1 MHPGYYPGFLT
12 SYPRCIQ
19 GNTLDASG
27 VVAHKSLIT
36 LDVSLV
42 ILGCIQGNY
51 PRFLTRMAPHNYHS
65 KHVLRHMLFYIY
77 IQNLLM
83 YLKFLK
89 FITVL
94 KLVILRQTKLT
105 VHIAHRGYFSSMVI
119 DIMISFIIKITS
131 TILINSINLY
141 YVVLISL
148 HLAYTYLMQVL
159 LRPNVLI

>member
-1 MHPGYYPGFLT
+1 MLILIGNNNTNIDMIRIISNNHYTKLLFNYY
-12 SYPRCIQ
+12 
-19 GNTLDASG
+19 
-27 VVAHKSLIT
+27 
-36 LDVSLV
+36 
-42 ILGCIQGNY
+42 
-51 PRFLTRMAPHNYHS
+51 S
-65 KHVLRHMLFYIY
+65 KHVLHHMLFYIY

-105 VHIAHRGYFSSMVI
+105 VHIAHRGYFSLMVI

-131 TILINSINLY
+131 TILINSINLH

-148 HLAYTYLMQVL
+148 HLAYTYLMQMQ

>member
-1 MHPGYYPGFLT
+1 MKSIKIKIL
-12 SYPRCIQ
+12 I
-19 GNTLDASG
+19 GNNNTNIDMIRIISNNHYAKL
-27 VVAHKSLIT
+27 L
-36 LDVSLV
+36 
-42 ILGCIQGNY
+42 
-51 PRFLTRMAPHNYHS
+51 FNYHS
-65 KHVLRHMLFYIY
+65 KHVLHHMLFYIY

-131 TILINSINLY
+131 TILINSINLH

-159 LRPNVLI
+159 LRQNVLI